1 MTHPKPDH
9 RKAAYFPYFDWLR
22 LVLAMTVALAH
33 DGLQI
38 DHNAPNFAVQ
48 VFFALSGWLIGGILL
63 NSERK
68 DLPRFYFNRAA
79 RIWIP
84 YYFSVGL
91 LFAVSLLKEPI
102 DKEWLEYL
110 FYDLTYTHNWFITP
124 RIEEISANLPLDG
137 TSNHYW
143 SLAVE
148 EQFYLFAP
156 LLLIFTKWGRS
167 LWVWAAIAAL
177 AMITKLW
184 YAPIAF
190 GVLAIIAHQ
199 RFGDWH
205 LRRIAQLALGAL
217 LLICIGAYAAYG
229 DLYAYAAPIASIT
242 IVLLLAR
249 TGAKSSIGAFVGGLS
264 YPLYLN
270 HWVGIFV
277 VHEILQRIPALGE
290 GGSIFLGGV
299 LNFAFASML
308 FVTIDEQVRRRRS
321 KVFSPARG
329 GIAAAIAYGLVA
341 VGGIGGLAI
350 MALR

>member
-1 MTHPKPDH
+1 MP
-9 RKAAYFPYFDWLR
+9 
-22 LVLAMTVALAH
+22 M
-33 DGLQI
+33 
-38 DHNAPNFAVQ
+38 
-48 VFFALSGWLIGGILL
+48 GGT
-63 NSERK
+63 N
-68 DLPRFYFNRAA
+68 
-79 RIWIP
+79 
-84 YYFSVGL
+84 
-91 LFAVSLLKEPI
+91 
-102 DKEWLEYL
+102 
-110 FYDLTYTHNWFITP
+110 
-124 RIEEISANLPLDG
+124 
-137 TSNHYW
+137 NHYW

-156 LLLIFTKWGRS
+156 LLIIFTKWGRA

-184 YAPIAF
+184 YAPIAL

-205 LRRIAQLALGAL
+205 LRRIAQLALAAL
-217 LLICIGAYAAYG
+217 LLICIGAYAAYS

-249 TGAKSSIGAFVGGLS
+249 TGAKSSIGAFVGGIS

-299 LNFAFASML
+299 LNFVFASVL
-308 FVTIDEQVRRRRS
+308 YLAIDEQVRKRRS
-321 KVFSPARG
+321 NIFTTERG
-329 GIAAAIAYGLVA
+329 KLAAGIAYGLVF
-341 VGGIGGLAI
+341 IGGFGGLII
-350 MALR
+350 MLTR